1 MCAEKREVI
10 NWIKDVSK
18 VSGIET
24 MVVQEHQFSR
34 PLTETLL
41 LFTLLITMTLAVSA
55 AYYLQIPSP
64 QYLPDQPQ
72 NLMQGSGAEPMVN
85 QATTTTTTTT
95 TDASTTTLP
104 DTTEP
109 TTTEPPQTTTTEA
122 TTTTTTTTAPTTS
135 TTVKCGFDMEPPC
148 ISETGLNCEPGNKV
162 GAEGLCH
169 QLTCVKTVPSG
180 NVDGACGAFAMSY
193 CDETK

>member
-18 VSGIET
+18 VSGVET

-41 LFTLLITMTLAVSA
+41 LFTIMITMTLAVSA
-55 AYYLQIPSP
+55 AYYLQVPNAP
-64 QYLPDQPQ
+64 QYMPDQPQ
-72 NLMQGSGAEPMVN
+72 NHMQESTAEPRVN
-85 QATTTTTTTT
+85 EVSTTTTTE
-95 TDASTTTLP
+95 ASTTTVP

-109 TTTEPPQTTTTEA
+109 TTTQPPQVTTTEA
-122 TTTTTTTTAPTTS
+122 TTSTTITTTPTTL
-135 TTVKCGFDMEPPC
+135 TNIKCGFDMEPPC
-148 ISETGLNCEPGNKV
+148 ITETGLKCEPGNKI

-169 QLTCVKTVPSG
+169 QLSCVKTVPSG
-180 NVDGACGAFAMSY
+180 NTDGSCGSFAMSY

>member
-1 MCAEKREVI
+1 MCAEKRELL

-18 VSGIET
+18 VSGVET
-24 MVVQEHQFSR
+24 MVVREHEFSK

-41 LFTLLITMTLAVSA
+41 LFTIMITMTLAVSA
-55 AYYLQIPSP
+55 AYYLQVPSSP

-72 NLMQGSGAEPMVN
+72 NLMQGSTAELMVEAVTTTEAT
-85 QATTTTTTTT
+85 ATTV
-95 TDASTTTLP
+95 A

-122 TTTTTTTTAPTTS
+122 TTSTTTTTSSTTTTS
-135 TTVKCGFDMEPPC
+135 VKCGFDMEPPC
-148 ISETGLNCEPGNKV
+148 ITETGLKCEPGNKV

-169 QLTCVKTVPSG
+169 QLSCVKTVASG
-180 NVDGACGAFAMSY
+180 NTDGSCGAFAMSY
-193 CDETK
+193 CDEAK

>member
-1 MCAEKREVI
+1 MCAEKRELL

-18 VSGIET
+18 VSGVET
-24 MVVQEHQFSR
+24 MVVREHEFSR
-34 PLTETLL
+34 PLTETLI
-41 LFTLLITMTLAVSA
+41 LFTVLITMTLAVSA
-55 AYYLQIPSP
+55 AYYLQIPNSP

-72 NLMQGSGAEPMVN
+72 NHMAGSSAEPMVKE
-85 QATTTTTTTT
+85 ATTTTEAATT
-95 TDASTTTLP
+95 STIP

-122 TTTTTTTTAPTTS
+122 TTSTSTTTTS
-135 TTVKCGFDMEPPC
+135 TTSTSVKCGFDMEPPC
-148 ISETGLNCEPGNKV
+148 ITETGLKCEPGNKE

-169 QLTCVKTVPSG
+169 QLSCVKTVPSG
-180 NVDGACGAFAMSY
+180 NTDGSCGSFAMSY